1 MIPGVAGAA
10 IQGGQYAGRAI
21 IGRARGNADAE
32 PFHYVDKGSMA
43 TIGRASA
50 VADFGRL
57 KLSGFLAWLAWGL
70 VHIMFLIGFRNRVL
84 VMLQWLW
91 QYVTFQRGAR
101 LITGLEPPPPSK
113 GPSAGASR
121 RSAGDT

>member
-1 MIPGVAGAA
+1 VAGAA
-10 IQGGQYAGRAI
+10 IQGGQYAGRSI
-21 IGRARGNADAE
+21 IGRARGNGDGD
-32 PFHYVDKGSMA
+32 PFRYVDKGSMA

-57 KLSGFLAWLAWGL
+57 RLSGFFAWLAWGL

-101 LITGLEPPPPSK
+101 LITGAEPPLVRPSE
-113 GPSAGASR
+113 SR
-121 RSAGDT
+121 RA